1 LSKILGL
8 RVWKHFK
15 INFALDEALEQ
26 TLSICGPKFMYV
38 ILSCEDLRAGAG
50 SLCIYIDCC
59 GLFTI
64 VIKNVIII
72 IAR

>member
-1 LSKILGL
+1 
-8 RVWKHFK
+8 
-15 INFALDEALEQ
+15 
-26 TLSICGPKFMYV
+26 MYV